1 MSETNSEGE
10 LPSWVND
17 FLNRRTKVENFL
29 MLAGIG
35 KGPLPDQAKCRE
47 LALLLGNPSE

>member
-1 MSETNSEGE
+1 MSEETI
-10 LPSWVND
+10 PKWVND

-29 MLAGIG
+29 MQAGIG
-35 KGPLPDQAKCRE
+35 KGPLPDQAKCKE